1 MQYYDHYHD
10 PNTHLQLTR
19 QREGELLRAAKRREI
34 RPGLFARLRALLH
47 GTVPARP
54 ASEEVTI
61 PSAARDAT
69 RACSSL
75 GPRG

>member
-1 MQYYDHYHD
+1 
-10 PNTHLQLTR
+10 
-19 QREGELLRAAKRREI
+19 LLRAAKRREI